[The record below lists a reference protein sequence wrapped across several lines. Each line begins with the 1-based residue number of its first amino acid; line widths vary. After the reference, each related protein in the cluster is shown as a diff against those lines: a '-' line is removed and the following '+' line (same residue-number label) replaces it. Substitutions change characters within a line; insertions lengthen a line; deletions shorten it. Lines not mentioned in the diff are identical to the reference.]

1 MYFRGFLILNLPLY
15 RFLMAN
21 LITHNYPLGLGSDV
35 SKGQHYVLIDSYES
49 VNALNNLGTKLS
61 SIALYIPPNSM
72 KTSFSAN
79 YNGMEGGALKAA
91 GVTGSAKIAQKAL
104 GGENPVDMM
113 KANITSM
120 FAGATAEVER
130 RAAGFAD
137 KKTGFL
143 SAGLGLAVNNHI
155 ALVYQGP
162 TEFRTHDFVF
172 QFWPKSNPEAKVVEE
187 ILKDFQNGMLPR
199 MSGSNAASAA
209 NAAGAKAKIPARL
222 NAPFFR
228 SPRHYKIKFY
238 KGQTENPHT
247 IKIGTSVITNM
258 SVNHDPEGIVSFHPD
273 GYPVHTSLT
282 LTFKEIEFVTSDDAV
297 DSAFDAALDAVM
309 VNQSQAAEKKINE
322 ADLAFQGASN
332 PGDKSGAN

>member
-1 MYFRGFLILNLPLY
+1 
-15 RFLMAN
+15 MAN
-21 LITHNYPLGLGSDV
+21 LITHNYPLGLGADV

-49 VNALNNLGTKLS
+49 VNALNNMGAKLS

-91 GVTGSAKIAQKAL
+91 GVTGSAKMAQKAA
-104 GGENPVDMM
+104 GGENPIDMM

-120 FAGATAEVER
+120 FAGAGAEVER

-172 QFWPKSNPEAKVVEE
+172 QFWPKSNPEAKKVEE
-187 ILKDFQNGMLPR
+187 IVKDFQNGMLPR
-199 MSGSNAASAA
+199 MGGAASGAAA
-209 NAAGAKAKIPARL
+209 NAAGAKAKIPSRL

-238 KGQTENPHT
+238 KGSSENPHT

-258 SVNHDPEGIVSFHPD
+258 AVNHDPEGIVSFHED

-282 LTFKEIEFVTSDDAV
+282 LTFKEIEFVTSNDVSDQV
-297 DSAFDAALDAVM
+297 WNDVLDQVL
-309 VNQSQAAEKKINE
+309 VNQSQSSSLKERAKRDKAA
-322 ADLAFQGASN
+322 AQSN
-332 PGDKSGAN
+332 FDDYDK